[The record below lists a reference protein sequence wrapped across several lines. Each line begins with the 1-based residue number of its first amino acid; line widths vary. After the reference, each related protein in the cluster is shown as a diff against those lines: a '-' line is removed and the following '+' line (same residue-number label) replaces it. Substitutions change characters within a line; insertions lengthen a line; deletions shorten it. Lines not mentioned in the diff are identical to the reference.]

1 MKTKINVYTTLYVG
15 VYKLVV
21 TGASGS
27 TTQQVVTVTV
37 MSEGGEASEGVEGVD
52 YAPVPVTEFG
62 AYVTDLHAS
71 SNKKF
76 KDLYKVMLYSCVCA
90 CGRMC
95 YPHTHTQNLDSGE
108 RGHPV
113 IISVTPENKL
123 NNRFGNIAVCECIS

>member
-27 TTQQVVTVTV
+27 TIQQVATVTV

-52 YAPVPVTEFG
+52 YAPIPVTEFG
-62 AYVTDLHAS
+62 AYVADLHAG

-76 KDLYKVMLYSCVCA
+76 KDLYKVILY
-90 CGRMC
+90 
-95 YPHTHTQNLDSGE
+95 
-108 RGHPV
+108 
-113 IISVTPENKL
+113 
-123 NNRFGNIAVCECIS
+123 

>member
-1 MKTKINVYTTLYVG
+1 MTLYVG

-37 MSEGGEASEGVEGVD
+37 MSEGGEASEGMEGVD
-52 YAPVPVTEFG
+52 YAPIPVTEFG
-62 AYVTDLHAS
+62 AYVADLHAG

-76 KDLYKVMLYSCVCA
+76 KDLYKVMLCILAVCA
-90 CGRMC
+90 INYVYLIR
-95 YPHTHTQNLDSGE
+95 THTQNLDSGE

>member
-1 MKTKINVYTTLYVG
+1 MTLYVG

-52 YAPVPVTEFG
+52 YAPISVTEFG
-62 AYVTDLHAS
+62 AYVADLHAG

-76 KDLYKVMLYSCVCA
+76 KDLYKVKLVLSCVQSTIII
-90 CGRMC
+90 RVFN
-95 YPHTHTQNLDSGE
+95 PRTHTHTHTLRIWTVG
-108 RGHPV
+108 RGV
-113 IISVTPENKL
+113 IQ
-123 NNRFGNIAVCECIS
+123 

>member
-37 MSEGGEASEGVEGVD
+37 MSEGGEASEGVD
-52 YAPVPVTEFG
+52 YAPIPVTEFG
-62 AYVTDLHAS
+62 AYVADLHAG

-76 KDLYKVMLYSCVCA
+76 KDLYKVML
-90 CGRMC
+90 
-95 YPHTHTQNLDSGE
+95 
-108 RGHPV
+108 
-113 IISVTPENKL
+113 
-123 NNRFGNIAVCECIS
+123 